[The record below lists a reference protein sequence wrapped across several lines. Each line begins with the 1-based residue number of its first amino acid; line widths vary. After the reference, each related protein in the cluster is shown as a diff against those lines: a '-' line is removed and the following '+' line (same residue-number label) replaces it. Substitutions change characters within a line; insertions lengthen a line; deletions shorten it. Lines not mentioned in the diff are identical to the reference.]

1 MADQSAGTPSVP
13 DILQGSIG
21 AMRPFAAQANTTRRS
36 SFAPRENAG
45 SPSAD
50 REPSLRR
57 FLPVAPDRLCRKLRM
72 RRVRIQDRRTRFSGY
87 QSTLTTKHPRN
98 RPIELVQ
105 SFQHSWQITCWP
117 MSHGCKSKSSSQ
129 KIEMNEPVIVLDHL
143 SKSYG
148 NVHAV
153 QDLSLTIEAGTIF
166 GFLGPNGAGKTTTMR
181 MLCGLTH
188 PTNGRATIEVTD
200 TWKHRQKVRTK
211 FGYVPQSF
219 SLYRDLT
226 VLENFRFFGG
236 AYGVPGAALEERI
249 GRLLRIIDLEE
260 KRVTTADN
268 LSGGMRQLLAIGCAL
283 VHNPSVLFLDEPT
296 RGLDPVHRQQ
306 IWNLL
311 YDLSNEGKTIFVTTH
326 YMDEAERCTEVGFI
340 ENGRLLAKASPR
352 ALKASFRAHLL
363 EIDVEPLMPALVRL
377 RDIPEVLGVSLR
389 SGSLRLYTP
398 EAEQLIATWREN
410 WPFPDI
416 RLLGER
422 WVQPDMEDVFT
433 AYSQGYDGVLKRSD
447 S

>member
-1 MADQSAGTPSVP
+1 
-13 DILQGSIG
+13 
-21 AMRPFAAQANTTRRS
+21 
-36 SFAPRENAG
+36 
-45 SPSAD
+45 
-50 REPSLRR
+50 
-57 FLPVAPDRLCRKLRM
+57 
-72 RRVRIQDRRTRFSGY
+72 
-87 QSTLTTKHPRN
+87 
-98 RPIELVQ
+98 
-105 SFQHSWQITCWP
+105 
-117 MSHGCKSKSSSQ
+117 
-129 KIEMNEPVIVLDHL
+129 MNEPVIVLDHL

-153 QDLSLTIEAGTIF
+153 RDLSLTIETGSIF

-188 PTNGRATIEVTD
+188 PTSGRASIEGAD
-200 TWKHRQKVRTK
+200 TWKERQNVRTT

-226 VLENFRFFGG
+226 VLENFRFFAG
-236 AYGVPGAALEERI
+236 AYNVPGAQLGERI
-249 GRLLRIIDLEE
+249 DSLLNVIDLEE
-260 KRVTTADN
+260 KRGATADN

-283 VHNPSVLFLDEPT
+283 VHDPPVLFLDEPT

-311 YDLSNEGKTIFVTTH
+311 YDLSHEGRTIFVTTH

-340 ENGRLLAKASPR
+340 ENGRLLAKAPPR
-352 ALKASFRAHLL
+352 ALKASFRARLL

-377 RDIPEVLGVSLR
+377 RELPELLGVSLR
-389 SGSLRLYTP
+389 SGSLRLYAP
-398 EAEQLIATWREN
+398 KAEQLINRWREN

-422 WVQPDMEDVFT
+422 WVEPDMEDVFT
-433 AYSQGYDGVLKRSD
+433 AYSQGYDGVLKQFD

>member
-1 MADQSAGTPSVP
+1 
-13 DILQGSIG
+13 
-21 AMRPFAAQANTTRRS
+21 
-36 SFAPRENAG
+36 
-45 SPSAD
+45 
-50 REPSLRR
+50 
-57 FLPVAPDRLCRKLRM
+57 
-72 RRVRIQDRRTRFSGY
+72 
-87 QSTLTTKHPRN
+87 
-98 RPIELVQ
+98 
-105 SFQHSWQITCWP
+105 
-117 MSHGCKSKSSSQ
+117 
-129 KIEMNEPVIVLDHL
+129 MNDPVIALHHL

-148 NVHAV
+148 NVRAV
-153 QDLSLTIEAGTIF
+153 ENLSLTIGAGTIF

-188 PTNGRATIEVTD
+188 PTGGLATIERLD
-200 TWKHRQKVRTK
+200 TWKQRQKVRTK

-226 VLENFRFFGG
+226 VLENFRFFAG
-236 AYGVPGAALEERI
+236 AYNVPAADTEERI
-249 GRLLRIIDLEE
+249 QRLLKVIDLEG
-260 KRVTTADN
+260 KRNTTADN
-268 LSGGMRQLLAIGCAL
+268 LSGGMRQLLAIGSAL

-311 YDLSNEGKTIFVTTH
+311 YDLSNGGKTIFVTTH

-340 ENGRLLAKASPR
+340 ENGKLLAKAAPR
-352 ALKASFRAHLL
+352 TLKESFRAHLL

-377 RDIPEVLGVSLR
+377 REMPELLGVSLR

-398 EAEQLIATWREN
+398 EAEQLIARWREN
-410 WPFPDI
+410 WPFPDL
-416 RLLGER
+416 RLLGDR